1 MISFLASPVS
11 KEQRLS
17 NFSFSKLHCNLSV
30 QRSLNVTLQC
40 ESIKI
45 TATSNK
51 RRWQNIQSTY
61 KITSDIFLESSG
73 KNGTTVPKNTDS
85 YPEAGYLLQMGGFYF
100 EKDFE
105 FLPQMYWIILNL
117 IWREMEGKTGRSNIN
132 SPTE

>member
-1 MISFLASPVS
+1 M
-11 KEQRLS
+11 
-17 NFSFSKLHCNLSV
+17 
-30 QRSLNVTLQC
+30 
-40 ESIKI
+40 
-45 TATSNK
+45 
-51 RRWQNIQSTY
+51 
-61 KITSDIFLESSG
+61 ESSG
-73 KNGTTVPKNTDS
+73 KNGTTVPKNTDL